1 MPLAEV
7 GFGQRGKIFGREVV
21 FNDAD
26 ERFRAGESVGL
37 RVSAVMGNVGKVK
50 AGSCGVSRG
59 R

>member
-1 MPLAEV
+1 M

-37 RVSAVMGNVGKVK
+37 RVCAVVGDVSKVK
-50 AGSCGVSRG
+50 AGSCGMSRG

>member
-1 MPLAEV
+1 MPLGEV

-26 ERFRAGESVGL
+26 KRFRTGESVSL
-37 RVSAVMGNVGKVK
+37 WVSAVVGDVGEVE
-50 AGSCGVSRG
+50 ARACWLSRG